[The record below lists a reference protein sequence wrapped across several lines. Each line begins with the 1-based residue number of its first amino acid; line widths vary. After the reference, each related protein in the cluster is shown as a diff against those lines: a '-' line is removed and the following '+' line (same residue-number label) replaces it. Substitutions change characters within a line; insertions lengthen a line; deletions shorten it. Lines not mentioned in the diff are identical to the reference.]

1 MHIASKRNGN
11 VLTNFCLTALEG
23 DGSAT
28 CDMLRLN
35 CDLLFQAAVLEMEKR
50 KKIED
55 AQIEE
60 EQEQVKNK
68 KKDFKKNVQV
78 CDLALSSCLI
88 QVFLVVCS

>member
-1 MHIASKRNGN
+1 
-11 VLTNFCLTALEG
+11 
-23 DGSAT
+23 
-28 CDMLRLN
+28 MLVLN

>member
-1 MHIASKRNGN
+1 M
-11 VLTNFCLTALEG
+11 
-23 DGSAT
+23 
-28 CDMLRLN
+28 
-35 CDLLFQAAVLEMEKR
+35 EMEKR

-78 CDLALSSCLI
+78 CDLALSSRLI
-88 QVFLVVCS
+88 KMFLVVCSWKLSSF

>member
-1 MHIASKRNGN
+1 M
-11 VLTNFCLTALEG
+11 
-23 DGSAT
+23 
-28 CDMLRLN
+28 
-35 CDLLFQAAVLEMEKR
+35 EMEKR

-88 QVFLVVCS
+88 KVFLVVCSWKLSSFQNASFKMFLIISW

>member
-1 MHIASKRNGN
+1 M
-11 VLTNFCLTALEG
+11 
-23 DGSAT
+23 
-28 CDMLRLN
+28 
-35 CDLLFQAAVLEMEKR
+35 EMEKR

-88 QVFLVVCS
+88 KVFLVVCS

>member
-1 MHIASKRNGN
+1 M
-11 VLTNFCLTALEG
+11 
-23 DGSAT
+23 
-28 CDMLRLN
+28 
-35 CDLLFQAAVLEMEKR
+35 EMEKR

-78 CDLALSSCLI
+78 CDLVLSSCLI
-88 QVFLVVCS
+88 QVFLLVCC

>member
-1 MHIASKRNGN
+1 M
-11 VLTNFCLTALEG
+11 ALEW
-23 DGSAT
+23 DGFASWN
-28 CDMLRLN
+28 MLVLN
-35 CDLLFQAAVLEMEKR
+35 CDLLFKAAVLEMEKR

-88 QVFLVVCS
+88 QVLLLVCC

>member
-1 MHIASKRNGN
+1 
-11 VLTNFCLTALEG
+11 
-23 DGSAT
+23 
-28 CDMLRLN
+28 
-35 CDLLFQAAVLEMEKR
+35 MEKR

-88 QVFLVVCS
+88 QVLLLVCC

>member
-1 MHIASKRNGN
+1 M
-11 VLTNFCLTALEG
+11 
-23 DGSAT
+23 
-28 CDMLRLN
+28 
-35 CDLLFQAAVLEMEKR
+35 EMEKR

-78 CDLALSSCLI
+78 CDLALSSRLI
-88 QVFLVVCS
+88 KMFLVVCSWKLSSFQNASFKMFLIISW

>member
-1 MHIASKRNGN
+1 
-11 VLTNFCLTALEG
+11 
-23 DGSAT
+23 
-28 CDMLRLN
+28 MLRLN

-88 QVFLVVCS
+88 QVRRRHNTFERQKYAGLGIGKLE